1 MTSVSVF
8 TVLSMSSSVPV
19 LPALSFVFFSNFVL
33 FIIVVYCIV
42 VLSSSAARSVLA
54 GEVPAP
60 PLVRDHRQLGGHQ
73 AAEGMAARVE
83 AVSG

>member
-33 FIIVVYCIV
+33 FIIVV

-60 PLVRDHRQLGGHQ
+60 PLVRDHRELGGHQ

>member
-1 MTSVSVF
+1 
-8 TVLSMSSSVPV
+8 MSSSVPV

-42 VLSSSAARSVLA
+42 VLSSSAARSVLV

-60 PLVRDHRQLGGHQ
+60 PLVRDHRELGGHQ

>member
-1 MTSVSVF
+1 
-8 TVLSMSSSVPV
+8 MSSSVPV

-33 FIIVVYCIV
+33 YIIVVYCI

-60 PLVRDHRQLGGHQ
+60 PLVRDHRELGGHQ
-73 AAEGMAARVE
+73 ADEGMAARVE
-83 AVSG
+83 AVSE

>member
-1 MTSVSVF
+1 MTFVSVF

-42 VLSSSAARSVLA
+42 LSSSAACSVLA

-60 PLVRDHRQLGGHQ
+60 PLVRDHRELGGHQ
-73 AAEGMAARVE
+73 ADEGMAARVE